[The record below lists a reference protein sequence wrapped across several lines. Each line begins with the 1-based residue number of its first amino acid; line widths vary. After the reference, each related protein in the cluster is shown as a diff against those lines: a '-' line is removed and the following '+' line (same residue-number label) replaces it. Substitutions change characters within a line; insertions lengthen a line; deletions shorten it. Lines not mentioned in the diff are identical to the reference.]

1 MDKPKLYI
9 INPHLDDFLSVTLS
23 KGKNFNAKYGYL
35 IKSENWKD
43 YFSPKDIF
51 FLNTKEKKTDINAWI
66 NLNKINE
73 NIKLK
78 ELRGNIFKE
87 KDIVIISSNM
97 LISLWRNFNAQ
108 IKKISQDA
116 TLIITINHYM
126 WKAPILKNI
135 FKEISTSYFICERS
149 PLIYSRYLEK
159 DEIDA
164 LKVHKII
171 EIPYVPNQ
179 IFRKCRKKSKL
190 KKCAI
195 VGQCLPVWRNHIFYQ
210 RTGFEYFHK
219 IRRNIKIKFLNNDIN
234 LKIFDYFGPKN
245 KFFFNA
251 IIHKFI
257 YKKTIRYILKILKI
271 YNLLERKIKFIAI
284 KEMNNYYK
292 ESKPFKDIFKEYSI
306 ILCGEEDVLKL
317 PCLGFFEAMMAGCV
331 PLGSLH
337 NYYESLGMKRNI
349 HYIGFDGT
357 YEDAESKIKL
367 LKDNPNKISSLI
379 SKSTEFIDK
388 ELSPKSLIRKILLE
402 LESD

>member
-9 INPHLDDFLSVTLS
+9 INPHYDDFLSVTLS

-35 IKSENWKD
+35 IKSENWQD

-51 FLNTKEKKTDINAWI
+51 FLNTKDQKIDLDAWI

-78 ELRGNIFKE
+78 KFRVNIFKE
-87 KDIVIISSNM
+87 NDIVIISSNM
-97 LISLWRNFNAQ
+97 LMSLWGDFYAQ

-116 TLIITINHYM
+116 TLIITINHFM
-126 WKAPILKNI
+126 WKAPVLKKI
-135 FKEISTSYFICERS
+135 FKEINTSYFICERS

-190 KKCAI
+190 EKCAI

-234 LKIFDYFGPKN
+234 LKIFDYFGPEN

-251 IIHKFI
+251 IIHKLI

-271 YNLLERKIKFIAI
+271 YNLLERKIKSIAT

-292 ESKPFKDIFKEYSI
+292 NSKPFKDIFKEYSI

-367 LKDNPNKISSLI
+367 LKENPSKISSLI